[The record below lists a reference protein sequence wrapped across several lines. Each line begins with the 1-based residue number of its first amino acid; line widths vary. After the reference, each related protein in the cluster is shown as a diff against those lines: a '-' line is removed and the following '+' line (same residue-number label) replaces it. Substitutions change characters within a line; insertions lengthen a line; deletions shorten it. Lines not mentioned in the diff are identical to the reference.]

1 MPLRPNME
9 PSEFLDILLRRKLVI
24 LFPFLLILFG
34 ATVYCVLAPD
44 LYRSSMK
51 LLLIPPTVS
60 EGVVRSNVNVG
71 SRDRLMILQQEI
83 ISRARLLEVIRE
95 LELFKESGTN
105 AEAMVEMVRSR
116 IKTDFETNNTFT
128 LSFYHETPKVAMMVT
143 SRLGSFFIEESIKS
157 REASGQETSTF
168 LASRLE
174 ETQMRLE
181 QQEEKIKQ
189 YKLQFGG
196 ELPQQESANLNR
208 LQRLQDQI
216 KNNSDAMARLQDR
229 KVFLEAQ
236 ISNIERNIRTP
247 ESQDPWES
255 GGSAYRTS
263 PQNLLS
269 ERAMRRKKLEELSQK
284 YTPLYP
290 AVVQARLELE
300 QLEARIA
307 KLRQAAKKADGTSA
321 KGATAPSSSQSM
333 PDLQNS
339 SWDSA
344 ESQRLRD
351 QVATIDLEVVA
362 LKRESANASHT
373 IDQIQKKVE
382 RLPQRE
388 QEMIALMRGYEN
400 IKKSHEELL
409 AKKLQSQISQK
420 LEEKQKGEQFKV
432 LDPADLPTKP
442 FKPDRLKVL
451 GLALMASLVI
461 GAGGAIGLEVLDPT
475 LRGSKDFKSFFDL
488 PILAVLPVIQDDR
501 LKRRIFVRRAA
512 VIGGLVSI
520 FCAYLVF
527 LMIYEEKVRLIVQS
541 IGQSIGGG
549 N

>member
-9 PSEFLDILLRRKLVI
+9 PAEFLDILLRRKLLI
-24 LFPFLLILFG
+24 LFSFLLILFG
-34 ATVYCVLAPD
+34 ATAYCVLAPD
-44 LYRSSMK
+44 LYRSGMK

-60 EGVVRSNVNVG
+60 EGVVHSNVNVG

-83 ISRARLLEVIRE
+83 LSRARLLEVIRE
-95 LELFKESGTN
+95 LELFKESGSNT
-105 AEAMVEMVRSR
+105 EAMVNMLRSR

-128 LSFYHETPKVAMMVT
+128 LSFYDEDPKVAMMVT
-143 SRLGSFFIEESIKS
+143 SRLGSFFIEEDIKS

-168 LASRLE
+168 LASRVE
-174 ETQMRLE
+174 ETRMRLE
-181 QQEEKIKQ
+181 QQEEKIKR
-189 YKLQFGG
+189 YKLRFGG

-216 KNNSDAMARLQDR
+216 KTNSDAMARLQDR

-236 ISNIERNIRTP
+236 ISNIERNIRIP

-255 GGSAYRTS
+255 AGSVNRTS
-263 PQNLLS
+263 PQDLHS
-269 ERAMRRKKLEELSQK
+269 ELAMRRKKLEELSEK

-290 AVVQARLELE
+290 AVVQARMEVE
-300 QLEARIA
+300 QLEAKIA

-321 KGATAPSSSQSM
+321 KGTAPPSSSQSM
-333 PDLQNS
+333 TELQS
-339 SWDSA
+339 GSWDSA

-351 QVATIDLEVVA
+351 QVASIDLEVVA
-362 LKRESANASHT
+362 LKRESVIAVRT
-373 IDQIQKKVE
+373 IDQIQNKVE

-388 QEMIALMRGYEN
+388 QEMIALMRDYEN
-400 IKKSHEELL
+400 IKKSYDDLL
-409 AKKLQSQISQK
+409 AKKLQSQIAQK
-420 LEEKQKGEQFKV
+420 LEEKQRGEQFKV
-432 LDPADLPTKP
+432 LEPANLPTMP

-461 GAGGAIGLEVLDPT
+461 GAGGAVGLEVLDPT
-475 LRGSKDFKSFFDL
+475 LRGSKDFKSFFEM

-501 LKRRIFVRRAA
+501 LKRRVSVRRAA
-512 VIGGLVSI
+512 IIGGLVSI
-520 FCAYLVF
+520 LCAYLVF
-527 LMIYEEKVRLIVQS
+527 LLIHGEKVRLILQS